1 LSKIIV
7 YLTACVL
14 VLSNHSAYAETGVLK
29 TVGVVEIEKRINYL
43 RIKGDPVEI
52 EKSNIMLPAEEQAEI
67 LEVELKNF
75 GWSLDYYE
83 TFAALIY
90 GNTNKFNES
99 LKLLIETSEPDRH
112 PSRPYILAQLMSILV
127 ELETDD
133 LDLTQMEKIFNE
145 IRLARTSYVR
155 AEWKMIQ
162 CSFFFVL
169 NKLEDLEQVS
179 LQPSTKG
186 DEIYN
191 AFADAYCKLKLAEST
206 GENDDLLTAIASLED
221 LEKILPESDD
231 VSTGR
236 VQMHLARAYRLNDEQ
251 SGKVEGSARTLVSA
265 KKARQLLELLIV
277 PHYWASAHKTSSEL
291 FGQKLNLRDK
301 ILSDRAHLLSTQ
313 F

>member
-1 LSKIIV
+1 MLS
-7 YLTACVL
+7 
-14 VLSNHSAYAETGVLK
+14 
-29 TVGVVEIEKRINYL
+29 
-43 RIKGDPVEI
+43 
-52 EKSNIMLPAEEQAEI
+52 AEEQAEV
-67 LEVELKNF
+67 LEVDLKVF
-75 GWSLDYYE
+75 GWQLDYYE

-90 GNTNKFNES
+90 GDTNKFNES
-99 LKLLIETSEPDRH
+99 LKLLIETSAPDRS
-112 PSRPYILAQLMSILV
+112 PSRTYMLAQLMSILV

-145 IRLARTSYVR
+145 IRLARTNYVR
-155 AEWKMIQ
+155 PEWKMIQ

-179 LQPSTKG
+179 LQSSTKG

-206 GENDDLLTAIASLED
+206 EENDDLLTAIASLED